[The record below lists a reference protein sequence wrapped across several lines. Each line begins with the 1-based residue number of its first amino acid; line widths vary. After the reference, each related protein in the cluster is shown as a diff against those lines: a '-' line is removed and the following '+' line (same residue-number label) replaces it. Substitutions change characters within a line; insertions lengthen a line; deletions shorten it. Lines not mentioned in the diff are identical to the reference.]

1 MAIPVVRQWIEIA
14 TVNGDVVV
22 HDHEI
27 AVAAVVEVVPDLVHR
42 DHDDDPGIVIVT
54 VEKTRTRSEQEKW
67 NVNTKEN
74 GVEKGY
80 TILKRNI

>member
-1 MAIPVVRQWIEIA
+1 MAIPVVRQWIEID

-22 HDHEI
+22 HEI
-27 AVAAVVEVVPDLVHR
+27 AVAVAVEVVPDLVHQ
-42 DHDDDPGIVIVT
+42 DLDDDPGIVIVT
-54 VEKTRTRSEQEKW
+54 VEKTRTRSAQEKW

-74 GVEKGY
+74 GVGRAY